1 MSLSEI
7 KLVVNNFAQ
16 QGIVVMTSWILLLAI
31 YFVPYT
37 LMVGRLGSTFEASE
51 GGVSDWIKLTSTKR
65 LAFFAAWTYW
75 VVQIPYL
82 AQKPQTILIA
92 LGWVIQGN
100 GEFLDSLSMPL
111 LVGLCLVAFL
121 LLLYISTKGLKA
133 LKFLGTLAG
142 EAMLVML
149 ILFILL
155 AVSEESSKRV
165 SKRDDCDGCN
175 DWSLCNLRF
184 ACHGYDF

>member
-1 MSLSEI
+1 
-7 KLVVNNFAQ
+7 
-16 QGIVVMTSWILLLAI
+16 MTSWILLLAI